1 MCIYISLYDGT
12 CHAASTGKC
21 GWGAKKYES
30 IPDGQVF
37 AICVWPRAKIGVLQV
52 TLSLTLYLF
61 LS

>member
-1 MCIYISLYDGT
+1 MVGLATLLQQGNV
-12 CHAASTGKC
+12 GGGQKN
-21 GWGAKKYES
+21 ES